1 MRSFFKNDFA
11 IVRKL
16 QSNNNKKIVYSID
29 VLLTAFIFTPI
40 VVFYWAST
48 WDIIFVYILPNDFL
62 LSCLVTFIF
71 TTWILSFS
79 YLFQN
84 DLQSYYNKISMHN
97 DSFKRRFLVRFIYT
111 YFLAAAYVSQ
121 WRTYWD
127 IYSHYTDKV
136 PFYYFAFLSLVAL
149 FLYRYILKKSI
160 AYYVK
165 SVPFYLDKDDD
176 FDTYF
181 YESENYVSFNNL
193 TLILTI
199 LIDY

>member
-1 MRSFFKNDFA
+1 MSRLDKNDLVLF
-11 IVRKL
+11 RKF
-16 QSNNNKKIVYSID
+16 QSDNKQKLMYLID

-48 WDIIFVYILPNDFL
+48 WDIIFVYILPKEFL

-71 TTWILSFS
+71 TNWILSFS

-84 DLQSYYNKISMHN
+84 KLQSYYDKIPSYN
-97 DSFKRRFLVRFIYT
+97 DLFKRKFLVRFVYT

-127 IYSHYTDKV
+127 IYSYYTDKV
-136 PFYYFAFLSLVAL
+136 PFYYFAFLSMIAL
-149 FLYRYILKKSI
+149 LLYRYILKKSI
-160 AYYVK
+160 AYYIK
-165 SVPFYLDKDDD
+165 SVPFYLDKDDN

-181 YESENYVSFNNL
+181 YQSESNVSSKF
-193 TLILTI
+193 TL
-199 LIDY
+199 